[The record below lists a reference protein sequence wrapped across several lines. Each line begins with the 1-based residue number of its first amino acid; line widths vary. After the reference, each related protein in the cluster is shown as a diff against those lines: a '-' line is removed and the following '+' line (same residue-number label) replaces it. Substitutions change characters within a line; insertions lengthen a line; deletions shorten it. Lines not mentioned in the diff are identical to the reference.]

1 MKPKGNLKQKAEYYW
16 TYYKWHA
23 AIILLIAAA
32 AVYVISAIVQ
42 GKQSDPYTIYVVN
55 QYLDSGQKDEI
66 VEDTAKILGK
76 ETEEILLDDSVE
88 LDPENLR
95 TNAVTG
101 GAEKITTE
109 YFAGGLDV
117 LIAPE
122 NVVNYYQELGGIKET
137 IPLKGNTFWNMG
149 EDYYFCVMKSS
160 GHLEETEVLIQ
171 NSVR

>member
-1 MKPKGNLKQKAEYYW
+1 MKQKGNLKQKAEYYW
-16 TYYKWHA
+16 MYYKWHA

-32 AVYVISAIVQ
+32 AVYVISAVVQ

-66 VEDTAKILGK
+66 VEETAKILGK

-88 LDPENLR
+88 LDRKTEGECSDRRRREDHDRIFCGRSGRFDR
-95 TNAVTG
+95 T
-101 GAEKITTE
+101 
-109 YFAGGLDV
+109 
-117 LIAPE
+117 E